1 MCKNKFDKNP
11 IQLGFLQQMSK
22 EISVLSFMEHITT
35 KDKNNR
41 KVSYLVPTRVEEVLK
56 FDYITVF

>member
-1 MCKNKFDKNP
+1 MCKNKSDKNP
-11 IQLGFLQQMSK
+11 IQLNS
-22 EISVLSFMEHITT
+22 MENITT
-35 KDKNNR
+35 KEKNNR

>member
-1 MCKNKFDKNP
+1 
-11 IQLGFLQQMSK
+11 MSK
-22 EISVLSFMEHITT
+22 EIPMLDSMEHITT

-56 FDYITVF
+56 FDHITVF